1 MTNKASEHQQVILE
15 QFTKQAVPFSQM
27 QNHSPELLLAAS
39 GARAD
44 DIVLDVACGP
54 GLILFFNSH
63 PSFFDASPYLIRQAL
78 DQSQDPGATP
88 ANKYLDFLDF

>member
-1 MTNKASEHQQVILE
+1 MSVPSGVILN
-15 QFTKQAVPFSQM
+15 P
-27 QNHSPELLLAAS
+27 SPIP
-39 GARAD
+39 D
-44 DIVLDVACGP
+44 T
-54 GLILFFNSH
+54 LFFNSH